1 VTRAHVPR
9 QVADL
14 KQQIR
19 TERERAQDAEE
30 REIRGME
37 AMGFAEVEPG
47 SDKGKQLA
55 AMVQVESR
63 ADNSRGPGGPT
74 GPLGTP
80 SRTLGPSPDGES
92 LLVNAPALVPEPL
105 ARL

>member
-1 VTRAHVPR
+1 MTRAHVPR

-55 AMVQVESR
+55 AMVQVEST

-74 GPLGTP
+74 GPLGT
-80 SRTLGPSPDGES
+80 SPDKES
-92 LLVNAPALVPEPL
+92 PLGNAPALVPEPL